1 MLRNES
7 FEKGGQAGRQAG
19 RQAGGKG
26 GGDLC
31 SLQKRLANGVQAG
44 CHSILAE
51 NFARRIHEIACAMK
65 GETKM
70 TYETEQLLLTQNQLK
85 ILDKRTSNC
94 ISVRA
99 YADLHGV
106 HKHTVLNWIKTGK
119 IAFFAA
125 DHGKYYRFFIPA
137 DEVPPMRRPDRC
149 A

>member
-1 MLRNES
+1 
-7 FEKGGQAGRQAG
+7 
-19 RQAGGKG
+19 
-26 GGDLC
+26 
-31 SLQKRLANGVQAG
+31 
-44 CHSILAE
+44 
-51 NFARRIHEIACAMK
+51 
-65 GETKM
+65 M

-85 ILDKRTSNC
+85 MLDKRTTNC